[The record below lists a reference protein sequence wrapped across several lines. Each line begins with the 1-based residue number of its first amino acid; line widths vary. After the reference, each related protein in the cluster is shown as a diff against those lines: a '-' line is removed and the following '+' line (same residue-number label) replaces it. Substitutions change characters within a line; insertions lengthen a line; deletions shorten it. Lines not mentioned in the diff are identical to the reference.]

1 MCYARNSAKGHSTP
15 APVLAHLPFPGVK
28 QQAHLPLDPQVL
40 KTKGNSF
47 HSVHLVPAPNLLR
60 CQVFQVDIQPC
71 QREDRTPPSTYVQQR
86 QESGGFEHTG
96 PGYSSWNVSVFVH
109 MSAAGFVCPHR
120 WFVWPTTKPRLYQ
133 WKTAIQCVFLTFEQ
147 GNRIIVTEKA
157 SAKGYFPYLEK
168 IIWCSLLIEANNFR
182 VSLRPFT
189 CKDFSM

>member
-1 MCYARNSAKGHSTP
+1 MANALNIQIFKHNVSDSGTRAVAMCYARNSAKGHSTP

-86 QESGGFEHTG
+86 QESEVLSTQ
-96 PGYSSWNVSVFVH
+96 
-109 MSAAGFVCPHR
+109 ALD
-120 WFVWPTTKPRLYQ
+120 TL
-133 WKTAIQCVFLTFEQ
+133 
-147 GNRIIVTEKA
+147 
-157 SAKGYFPYLEK
+157 LET
-168 IIWCSLLIEANNFR
+168 SL
-182 VSLRPFT
+182 SLFT
-189 CKDFSM
+189 